1 MSTSSETE
9 AVVVLTTIGTADDA
23 EALARAFVEEN
34 LAACVGILPEMR
46 SIYRWQG
53 KTVAD
58 HERQL
63 MIKTT
68 AGRVEA
74 LRRRLHELHPY
85 ELPEFL
91 VLPVAEGSTEYLRW
105 IADNTARG
113 R

>member
-1 MSTSSETE
+1 MSASSDTE

-23 EALARAFVEEN
+23 EALARALVDEN
-34 LAACVGILPEMR
+34 LAACVGILPDMR

-53 KTVAD
+53 ETVAE

-63 MIKTT
+63 IIKTT

-74 LRRRLHELHPY
+74 LRGRLHALHPY

-91 VLPVAEGSTEYLRW
+91 VLPVAEGSTEYLQW
-105 IADNTARG
+105 IADNTAAG
-113 R
+113 G